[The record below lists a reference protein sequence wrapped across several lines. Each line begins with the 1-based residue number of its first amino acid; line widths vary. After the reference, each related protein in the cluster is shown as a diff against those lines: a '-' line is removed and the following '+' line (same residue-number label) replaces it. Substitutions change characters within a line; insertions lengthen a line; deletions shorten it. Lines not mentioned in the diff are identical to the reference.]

1 MSAFWPHWLRPGWLL
16 LLPLLIWFAWQLWHR
31 PQRSGRWQALIPAVF
46 HHALLSGGQQR
57 STRLPWLA
65 LTLGWLLALLALLGP
80 SWQQIENNPLK
91 RADPLVVVLDQ
102 SAEML
107 AADTPP
113 SRQEQARRKVL
124 DLLQARDDAQTAIV
138 VYAGSAHSLVPLSDD
153 LLTSSNLLE
162 SLKPSIMPVP
172 GRRADLGVEKA
183 LQLLQQGAN
192 GKGRILLITAQL
204 DDQER
209 AGIHRLLGNSGT
221 SVDILGVGTS
231 EGAPITQADGSFVKD
246 DKGSILL
253 PRLDESSLQQ
263 LAGSTGGHY
272 SRLRP
277 DSLDL
282 DQLQL
287 LDQVHSTRQAGEP
300 TRLELW
306 ADAGHW
312 LLLPLLLLAACAS
325 RRGWL
330 FCLLPLLLVT
340 PRPVYAFEFI
350 DLWLT
355 PDQQGARLLQQ
366 EQPAAAAEHFS
377 DPRWQG
383 IAQYQAGNYADAASA
398 FTQGDR
404 AVDHFNRGNALARN
418 GDLEAA
424 LDAYET
430 ALERQPEM
438 PQAQQNKA
446 LIEDLLRQQKEQQ
459 QQQNQQQAEGQQGK
473 QDQQQSGNSGQQQKP
488 QQGNQ
493 QQDQAGQQ
501 PEAGAAQS
509 ADASNKP
516 GKPDAANQPDTTSA
530 QPPADGAASPAQADQ
545 QTAAKPA
552 DSTSPAANNA
562 ASEPLTSNSTNPRDK
577 DAGAPAQTQA
587 TGAQADAEESP
598 AASQAGENVE
608 QLDQESRQAL
618 EQWLRQIPDD
628 PSELLRRKF
637 WYEQQRRQENLP

>member
-1 MSAFWPHWLRPGWLL
+1 MAEASMNELWPHWLRLGWLL
-16 LLPLLIWFAWQLWHR
+16 LLPLLIWLGWQLWHR
-31 PQRSGRWQALIPAVF
+31 PQRSGRWQALLPKAF
-46 HHALLSGGQQR
+46 HDALLSGGVQR

-80 SWQQIENNPLK
+80 SWQQIENNPVK

-107 AADTPP
+107 ATDTPP

-204 DDQER
+204 DSNEQAAIR
-209 AGIHRLLGNSGT
+209 RLLANT
-221 SVDILGVGTS
+221 DTTVDILGVGTS

-246 DKGSILL
+246 AKGSILL
-253 PRLDESSLQQ
+253 PRLDENSLRN
-263 LAGSTGGHY
+263 LASNSGGNY
-272 SRLRP
+272 SRMRV

-282 DQLQL
+282 QRLQL
-287 LDQVHSTRQAGEP
+287 LDQVIGTRQSDEP

-330 FCLLPLLLVT
+330 FCLLPLLLAV
-340 PRPVYAFEFI
+340 PRPVYAFEFM

-366 EQPAAAAEHFS
+366 EQPAAAAEHFAN
-377 DPRWQG
+377 PQWQG
-383 IAQYQAGNYADAASA
+383 IAEYQAGNYADAASA
-398 FTQGDR
+398 FNHGDR
-404 AVDHFNRGNALARN
+404 AVDHFNRGNALAKN

-438 PQAQQNKA
+438 PQAQQNKT
-446 LIEDLLRQQKEQQ
+446 LIEQALRQQQEQQ
-459 QQQNQQQAEGQQGK
+459 QPSDGQQGK
-473 QDQQQSGNSGQQQKP
+473 EDQQQSGNDGQQQNPQQGKP
-488 QQGNQ
+488 QQGK
-493 QQDQAGQQ
+493 Q
-501 PEAGAAQS
+501 PEAGNPGETSAS
-509 ADASNKP
+509 ADQTNKS
-516 GKPDAANQPDTTSA
+516 DAANQPGKPEA
-530 QPPADGAASPAQADQ
+530 QQPADAAAN
-545 QTAAKPA
+545 QTQTDKEQG
-552 DSTSPAANNA
+552 DKSTESASQTSNNA
-562 ASEPLTSNSTNPRDK
+562 ANEPLTGSSAKPGDK
-577 DAGAPAQTQA
+577 SGSASGQTQTSDEQGEETPA
-587 TGAQADAEESP
+587 RGAESVEE
-598 AASQAGENVE
+598 
-608 QLDQESRQAL
+608 LDPESRQAL